1 MKIRDLDLDQYVIVY
16 GIGKSE
22 YSEGMTVVGRV
33 EEIVFNGDN
42 DNVATINSLGNLYEI
57 TDYDEFEL
65 WSKSIEGKTERL
77 SEKRFRKLN
86 VGDWIQYVE
95 NNGQERFGKVSGLI
109 GLQAEKSVDNDTR
122 IELELLNGETD
133 SIEQNS
139 SEWIKVRPN
148 EEHLLEKDYRDR
160 FVRSNDVQQRKRNDE
175 KVGLFK
181 IKDLKVGYKVKVLG
195 DNMTGEVTEIADNG
209 KSAQIRVDD
218 GVYRDITD
226 NNDFTI
232 LEWNATPQYAEDIV
246 NHPSHYN
253 YGDIE
258 VINFI
263 EQVTKHYNPN
273 VAYHIGNAIKYLA
286 RSPHKN
292 GKEDVDKARWYIER
306 AFENWD
312 VK

>member
-16 GIGKSE
+16 DMGKSE

-33 EEIVFNGDN
+33 EEIVFNDDN
-42 DNVATINSLGNLYEI
+42 DNVATINSLGNLYDI
-57 TDYDEFEL
+57 TDDNDFEL
-65 WSKSIEGKTERL
+65 WSKSIEGKTESVSKVGLRN
-77 SEKRFRKLN
+77 LN

-95 NNGQERFGKVSGLI
+95 NNGQERFGKVSSLT

-122 IELELLNGETD
+122 IELELLNGKTD
-133 SIEQNS
+133 SIKQNS

-148 EEHLLEKDYRDR
+148 EAHLLEKDYRER
-160 FVRSNDVQQRKRNDE
+160 FVQSNDLQQRKRND
-175 KVGLFK
+175 
-181 IKDLKVGYKVKVLG
+181 
-195 DNMTGEVTEIADNG
+195 T
-209 KSAQIRVDD
+209 
-218 GVYRDITD
+218 
-226 NNDFTI
+226 
-232 LEWNATPQYAEDIV
+232 V

-258 VINFI
+258 VIDFI
-263 EQVTKHYNPN
+263 EQVTQHYNAN

-292 GKEDVDKARWYIER
+292 GKEDVAKAKWYIER